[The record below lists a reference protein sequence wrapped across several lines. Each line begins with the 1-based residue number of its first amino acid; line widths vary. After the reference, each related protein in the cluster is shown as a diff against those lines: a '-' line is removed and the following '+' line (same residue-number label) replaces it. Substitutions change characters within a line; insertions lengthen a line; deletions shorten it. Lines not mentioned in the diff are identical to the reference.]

1 VSSVDRVI
9 ATRAE
14 ALPRNAHRA
23 SDRIIKRNTLSMVH
37 SARSRSASVSRT
49 AAAVVA
55 VLAGALTLSACAGA
69 PAKPSGTPST
79 TATAAAGASAA
90 PTPTPTPSDPPT
102 PVTLT
107 CAQIVTADQLYAFNP
122 NYGADPGYAPK
133 DGTLEKKIADWK
145 GAACGWL
152 NQTSNEVIE
161 IAVAKP
167 PASELEGLKNAAVTS
182 SQPVPTYGVPPEVE
196 GYFKPGTAGEVQI
209 FRGPYWIVATS
220 TAFFEPGDP
229 APLMQNVLAN
239 VPAS

>member
-1 VSSVDRVI
+1 
-9 ATRAE
+9 
-14 ALPRNAHRA
+14 
-23 SDRIIKRNTLSMVH
+23 
-37 SARSRSASVSRT
+37 
-49 AAAVVA
+49 
-55 VLAGALTLSACAGA
+55 VLAGALLLSGCAQGA
-69 PAKPSGTPST
+69 AKPSAAPSA
-79 TATAAAGASAA
+79 TATAASGPTAM

-107 CAQIVTADQLYAFNP
+107 CDQIVTADQFYAFNP

-145 GAACGWL
+145 GVACGWL

-167 PASELEGLKNAAVTS
+167 PASELENLKNAAVTT
-182 SQPVPTYGVPPEVE
+182 SQPVPTYGVPPQIE

-239 VPAS
+239 VPAN

>member
-1 VSSVDRVI
+1 
-9 ATRAE
+9 
-14 ALPRNAHRA
+14 
-23 SDRIIKRNTLSMVH
+23 MVL
-37 SARSRSASVSRT
+37 SARSRSRSVLVGRT

-55 VLAGALTLSACAGA
+55 VLAGALTLSACAHS
-69 PAKPSGTPST
+69 PAKPSGTPSSA
-79 TATAAAGASAA
+79 ATMAAGGGASAT

-102 PVTLT
+102 PVTLA
-107 CAQIVTADQLYAFNP
+107 CDQIVTADQLYAFNP

-133 DGTLEKKIADWK
+133 AGSLEKKIADWK
-145 GAACGWL
+145 GATCGWL

-167 PASELEGLKNAAVTS
+167 PASELESLKNAAVTS
-182 SQPVPTYGVPPEVE
+182 SQPVPTYGVPPQIE